1 MEKEIREHLEQTA
14 AHVAHTELAKDTP
27 EVTRRDALALG
38 YGIATGI
45 AYALAVC
52 MREIGP
58 ADARERAGQIL
69 SNAMDELPEHRKH
82 IESLGFGDVECVMVV
97 KRKEAD
103 DGE

>member
-1 MEKEIREHLEQTA
+1 MEKEIREHLEQTGA
-14 AHVAHTELAKDTP
+14 RVAHTELAKDTP
-27 EVTRRDALALG
+27 EVTRRDVLALG

-58 ADARERAGQIL
+58 ADARERAGLIL

-82 IESLGFGDVECVMVV
+82 IESLGLGDVEYVMVT
-97 KRKEAD
+97 KRR
-103 DGE
+103 GEDE